1 MLTELEVNALC
12 ENVES
17 QNLEH
22 TESLSKFDK
31 FGEAIC
37 AFSNDLIKSNKA
49 GYLLIGINSQGKRIG
64 SKITDQLL
72 QQLAAFRT
80 DGNILPC
87 PQLSVSKFV
96 FPDGEVAVVEVF
108 PSNMPPVR
116 YKGKV
121 CVRVGPRKGV
131 ATEAEETTLTE
142 KRVSKAKTFDMWR
155 CEEADLDALS
165 EPLFRDFRAQAVS
178 AEVIAENHRSIQHQM
193 ASLRYF
199 DAKLICPTNAGV
211 LCFGLNV
218 RYFFPGAYI
227 QYLRIDGKNL
237 EDPVVDQLEISGTL
251 ESQVKTCLE
260 KFNAINIFKM
270 KMNENLREK
279 QIPMWPPVAIR
290 EILLN
295 ALLHRDYN
303 SNTPIRF
310 YVFLDRIEIQNAG
323 ALYGELNATNFREQ
337 QSYRNPVLAEYLK
350 TIGLVNK
357 FGYGI
362 ANAER
367 ELKSNGNEPLKLG
380 PIDGG
385 FLAVVY
391 AKLSE

>member
-1 MLTELEVNALC
+1 M
-12 ENVES
+12 
-17 QNLEH
+17 
-22 TESLSKFDK
+22 
-31 FGEAIC
+31 
-37 AFSNDLIKSNKA
+37 
-49 GYLLIGINSQGKRIG
+49 
-64 SKITDQLL
+64 
-72 QQLAAFRT
+72 
-80 DGNILPC
+80 
-87 PQLSVSKFV
+87 
-96 FPDGEVAVVEVF
+96 
-108 PSNMPPVR
+108 
-116 YKGKV
+116 
-121 CVRVGPRKGV
+121 
-131 ATEAEETTLTE
+131 
-142 KRVSKAKTFDMWR
+142 
-155 CEEADLDALS
+155 
-165 EPLFRDFRAQAVS
+165 
-178 AEVIAENHRSIQHQM
+178 
-193 ASLRYF
+193 
-199 DAKLICPTNAGV
+199 
-211 LCFGLNV
+211 
-218 RYFFPGAYI
+218 
-227 QYLRIDGKNL
+227 
-237 EDPVVDQLEISGTL
+237 VDQLEISGTL
-251 ESQVKTCLE
+251 ESQVKTCIE

-295 ALLHRDYN
+295 ALLHRDYS

-323 ALYGELNATNFREQ
+323 ALYGELNASNFREQ

-385 FLAVVY
+385 FLSVVY